1 MLSDEVGIRAEP
13 IGTTESQLGERSVH
27 GQQR

>member
-1 MLSDEVGIRAEP
+1 MPGDELGIRAEP
-13 IGTTESQLGERSVH
+13 IGTTESQLGERSVR